1 MNARFGEYN
10 LYHFAYCGTDESFN
24 RKLENL
30 AELAEPEIWG
40 FDESNPLSILKIYI
54 YKTFEQCNSQ
64 NKILVSDDQ
73 EYACSNTGLLTPYG
87 KDILMYSGRNLKE
100 GVSPWYFRDFK
111 VYTDREVMNHF
122 CSVPELA
129 TYADDYEQLYFKP
142 GMHMEVSYDHIL
154 DDNWE
159 RIHNEIPFDKAVVRA
174 LLFGAIEDAKLRVKR
189 NLRLAVPQF
198 YKNQIM
204 FLLPIKIPISDEKQV
219 TMALAVEETEQKQ
232 YRANTIFTR
241 EMAYEKAR
249 LLMKPDSNWLIE

>member
-1 MNARFGEYN
+1 MPYGEFD
-10 LYHFAYCGTDESFN
+10 LYQFAYCGTDDSFM

-30 AELAEPEIWG
+30 ANLAEYEIWS
-40 FDESNPLSILKIYI
+40 FDITNPLSILKTYI
-54 YKTFEQCNSQ
+54 YKTFERCNSQ
-64 NKILVSDDQ
+64 NKIFVSEDQ
-73 EYACSNTGLLTPYG
+73 EFACSNTGLLTPYG
-87 KDILMYSGRNLKE
+87 KDILMYFGRNLKE

-111 VYTDREVMNHF
+111 AYTDRDVMNHF
-122 CSVPELA
+122 SSPPPLA

-142 GMHMEVSYDHIL
+142 AQHIEINFDHIL

-159 RIHNEIPFDKAVVRA
+159 RIHKEIPFDKAVVRT
-174 LLFGAIEDAKLRVKR
+174 LLFGAVEDAKLRVRR

-204 FLLPIKIPISDEKQV
+204 FLLPIRIPISDEEQV

-232 YRANTIFTR
+232 YRGNTIFTR

-249 LLMKPDSNWLIE
+249 LLMKPDSNWLID

>member
-1 MNARFGEYN
+1 MNDKYGEYN
-10 LYHFAYCGTDESFN
+10 LFHFAYCGTDESFN

-30 AELAEPEIWG
+30 AELAEQEVWG
-40 FDESNPLSILKIYI
+40 FDEANSFSILKSYI
-54 YKTFEQCNSQ
+54 YKTFERCNSQ
-64 NKILVSDDQ
+64 HKILVSEDR
-73 EYACSNTGLLTPYG
+73 EFACSNTGLLTPYG
-87 KDILMYSGRNLKE
+87 KDILMYFGRNLRE

-122 CSVPELA
+122 GTIPTLA
-129 TYADDYEQLYFKP
+129 TYVDNFEQLYFKP
-142 GMHMEVSYDHIL
+142 QHPIEINFDHIL

-159 RIHNEIPFDKAVVRA
+159 RIHKEIPFDKAVVRT
-174 LLFGAIEDAKLRVKR
+174 LLFGAIEEAKLRVRR

-198 YKNQIM
+198 YKNKIM
-204 FLLPIKIPISDEKQV
+204 FLLPVKIPVSDEMQV
-219 TMALAVEETEQKQ
+219 TMALAIEETEQKQ

>member
-1 MNARFGEYN
+1 MNDKFGEYN
-10 LYHFAYCGTDESFN
+10 LYHFAYCGTDDSFY

-30 AELAEPEIWG
+30 SELAEQEIWG
-40 FDESNPLSILKIYI
+40 FDETNPLSILKIYI
-54 YKTFEQCNSQ
+54 YRTFERCNSQ
-64 NKILVSDDQ
+64 NKILVSKDQ

-87 KDILMYSGRNLKE
+87 KDILMYFGRNLKE

-159 RIHNEIPFDKAVVRA
+159 RIHNEIPFDKAVVR
-174 LLFGAIEDAKLRVKR
+174 
-189 NLRLAVPQF
+189 
-198 YKNQIM
+198 
-204 FLLPIKIPISDEKQV
+204 
-219 TMALAVEETEQKQ
+219 T
-232 YRANTIFTR
+232 
-241 EMAYEKAR
+241 
-249 LLMKPDSNWLIE
+249 

>member
-1 MNARFGEYN
+1 MNDKFGEYN
-10 LYHFAYCGTDESFN
+10 LYHFAYCGTDESFM

-30 AELAEPEIWG
+30 AYMAEYEIWG
-40 FDESNPLSILKIYI
+40 FDESNPLSILKNYI
-54 YKTFEQCNSQ
+54 YRTFERTNAQH
-64 NKILVSDDQ
+64 KVLVSNDG
-73 EYACSNTGLLTPYG
+73 EYACSNTGLLTPFG
-87 KDILMYSGRNLKE
+87 KDILMYFGRNLKG

-122 CSVPELA
+122 SSVPPLA
-129 TYADDYEQLYFKP
+129 TYADDYDQLYFKP
-142 GMHMEVSYDHIL
+142 DHHIEVNFDHIL

-159 RIHNEIPFDKAVVRA
+159 RIHKELPFDKAVVRT
-174 LLFGAIEDAKLRVKR
+174 LLFGAIEDSKLRVRR

-198 YKNQIM
+198 YKNEIM
-204 FLLPIKIPISDEKQV
+204 FLLPVKIPISDEKQV
-219 TMALAVEETEQKQ
+219 TMALAIEETEQKQ